1 MVVVRPVLSINS
13 QPSQELVVMFFCLG
27 IDFAKCRAQACC
39 LPPYDAANQTQ
50 KRTSI

>member
-27 IDFAKCRAQACC
+27 TSGAGNQWLWYVQCSASTPS
-39 LPPYDAANQTQ
+39 PPKNWL
-50 KRTSI
+50 